1 MHTDISTHHIV
12 IRMKRLTSLLL
23 LLSCN
28 IVLQAGNIVWYDGHS
43 HVSYVAQQ
51 DYSPVVQ
58 IALRMFDDD
67 MRAVTG
73 QRTRVDGKGKL
84 EIIELSTLT
93 NKEFK
98 KIQKRK
104 LPYEKVI
111 ARKDAFYIGVHN
123 GRLVV
128 MGDNGRGTAYGILEL
143 SRMAGVSPWT
153 WWGDVVP
160 ERKKT
165 LETNE
170 NFTTLQQPSVE
181 FRGIFLNDED
191 WSLRPWAGG
200 DIDADTYEKVFELLL
215 RLRANTI
222 WPAMHE
228 GTTPFFRKKGCK
240 DMAQRFEMYVG
251 SSHCEPMLCNNVGEW
266 DQKHMGEYNFFTNRQ
281 RVLKYWKERVDETK
295 EINAIYTLGMRGIH
309 DGAMEGARTM
319 EEKVKGLSEVISEQ
333 YKMINPTPAETT
345 PTPSKKGKEKGNSE
359 ELKRA
364 PMVFIPYKEVLN
376 IYENGVRVPDDVMLM
391 WCDDNY
397 GYLTRLPDSLEQQRK
412 GGNGL
417 YYHLSYW
424 GRPHDYLWLS
434 TTQPG
439 LLYHEMKTAYHN
451 GVRREWIANV
461 HDPKVAAYQLS
472 LFLDMAWD
480 FDKVTK
486 YQSTKVTKE
495 QSDKGTKG
503 VDVHLEDWLKQQF
516 GKECGHKLLP
526 VMNKF
531 YELTAVRRP
540 EFMGWSQVELD
551 KKKYPRGL
559 SPAGDTEFNA
569 LAFGNELERYLGEF
583 EELRQRVDAIEKS
596 IRPELK
602 DAYFAAVKY
611 PIFAAAAMATK
622 HLEAQE
628 ARHIARKESFHNDS
642 EALASAARSIKAL
655 REIQQLTKFYNEQ
668 MAGGKWNG
676 LMSMSPRNLPV
687 FGETALPDQ
696 LSEEEIKK
704 YGRSEDYDTKPLT
717 DASVVAR
724 NAADYT
730 SATEGTEVISML
742 GHSMK
747 AVALPKGG
755 QLTYKFNTQK
765 YGQAVLRMA
774 LIPTQPICPP
784 ARGGLSEKT
793 EGREGDLRFAV
804 RIDDGNEIIY
814 SIKAPVRSER
824 WKTQVLRQQALCEI
838 PLSLG
843 MGTHTLTIEALDDHI
858 IVDQWMVD
866 FNPKRP
872 FYRFP
877 L

>member
-1 MHTDISTHHIV
+1 
-12 IRMKRLTSLLL
+12 MKRILSLF
-23 LLSCN
+23 LLSIGCLT
-28 IVLQAGNIVWYDGHS
+28 LQAGNIVWFDGHA
-43 HVSYVAQQ
+43 HVGYVAQQ
-51 DYSPVVQ
+51 SYSPVVK
-58 IALRMFDDD
+58 IALDMFSDD

-73 QRTRVDGKGKL
+73 HRAEESSKGRL

-98 KIQKRK
+98 KIQKRR
-104 LPYEKVI
+104 LPYQKVI
-111 ARKDAFYIGVHN
+111 ARQDAFYIGVHD

-143 SRMAGVSPWT
+143 SRLAGVSPWT

-160 ERKKT
+160 ERKKR
-165 LETNE
+165 LETDDT
-170 NFTTLQQPSVE
+170 FTTLQQPSVE

-200 DIDADTYEKVFELLL
+200 DISAETYEKVFELLL

-228 GTTPFFRKKGCK
+228 GTTPFFLKKGCK
-240 DMAQRFEMYVG
+240 DMAQRFEMFVG
-251 SSHCEPMLCNNVGEW
+251 SSHCEPMLRNNVGEW
-266 DQKHMGEYNFFTNRQ
+266 NPKRMGDYNFFTNRQ
-281 RVLKYWKERVDETK
+281 RVLNYWQERVEDTRD
-295 EINAIYTLGMRGIH
+295 INAIYTLGMRGIH

-319 EEKVKGLSEVISEQ
+319 EDKVQGLSEVIAEQ
-333 YKMINPTPAETT
+333 RKMIS
-345 PTPSKKGKEKGNSE
+345 PST
-359 ELKRA
+359 A
-364 PMVFIPYKEVLN
+364 PSVFIPYKEVLD
-376 IYENGVRVPDDVMLM
+376 IYEHGVRVPDDVMLM

-397 GYLTRLPDSLEQQRK
+397 GYLTRLPDSLEQQRP
-412 GGNGL
+412 GGNGI

-439 LLYHEMKTAYHN
+439 LIYEEMSTAYDK
-451 GVRREWIANV
+451 GVRRLWIANI

-480 FDKVTK
+480 M
-486 YQSTKVTKE
+486 
-495 QSDKGTKG
+495 KG
-503 VDVHLEDWLKQQF
+503 VQKEFRTARSEEREMTAPIPHHLESWLKQQF
-516 GKECGHKLLP
+516 GKECGHKLAP
-526 VMNKF
+526 VMQKF

-569 LAFGNELERYLGEF
+569 LAFGNELERYLGEY

-611 PIFAAAAMATK
+611 PVFAAAAMATK

-642 EALASAARSIKAL
+642 EALSSAARSVKAL
-655 REIQQLTKFYNEQ
+655 RNIHQLTKFYNEQ
-668 MAGGKWNG
+668 LAGGKWRG
-676 LMSMSPRNLPV
+676 LMSMSPRTLSV
-687 FGETALPDQ
+687 FGEVALPDQ
-696 LSEEEIKK
+696 ISEEEIKQ
-704 YGRSEDYDTKPLT
+704 YGHGEDYDTKPQT

-724 NAADYT
+724 NAADYA
-730 SATEGTEVISML
+730 SATEGAEVIPLL
-742 GHSMK
+742 GHSMQ

-755 QLTYKFNTQK
+755 RLTYKFNTVK
-765 YGQAVLRMA
+765 RGQALLHVAM
-774 LIPTQPICPP
+774 IPTQPISST
-784 ARGGLSEKT
+784 ARGGLTEKT
-793 EGREGDLRFAV
+793 EGKEGDLRFAV
-804 RIDDGNEIIY
+804 SIDGGEPQVF
-814 SIKAPVRSER
+814 SLKESFRSEP
-824 WKTQVLRQQALCEI
+824 WKLQVLRQQAVRQLQTYV
-838 PLSLG
+838 G

-858 IVDQWMVD
+858 IVDQWMLD
-866 FNPKRP
+866 FDLKRQ